1 MKKPCLLVQRFT
13 SILVTLLIAF
23 QVSSCSSGET
33 LTAATANIN
42 PDLVTDTGTNENT
55 ATADIN
61 LSWVAPA
68 EREDNSSISLSEIAG
83 YQVFYGKSQ
92 GQYSNSVII
101 NDGSAAGYTFT
112 DMPSGTYYI
121 AVTTIDS
128 EGRES
133 QYSPELKIVV

>member
-1 MKKPCLLVQRFT
+1 MKISSLHIQRFT

-23 QVSSCSSGET
+23 QVSSCSTEET
-33 LTAATANIN
+33 LSAATANIN
-42 PDLVTDTGTNENT
+42 PDLITDTGTNENT

-92 GQYSNSVII
+92 GQYSSSVII
-101 NDGSAAGYTFT
+101 NDGTAVGYTFK
-112 DMPSGTYYI
+112 DLPSGTY
-121 AVTTIDS
+121 
-128 EGRES
+128 
-133 QYSPELKIVV
+133 

>member
-1 MKKPCLLVQRFT
+1 MKKSCLHIQRFT

-23 QVSSCSSGET
+23 QVSSCSTEET
-33 LTAATANIN
+33 LSAATANIN
-42 PDLVTDTGTNENT
+42 PDLITDTGTNDNT
-55 ATADIN
+55 VTADIN

-92 GQYSNSVII
+92 GQYSSSVII
-101 NDGSAAGYTFT
+101 NDGTAVGYTFKNL
-112 DMPSGTYYI
+112 PSGTYYI

>member
-1 MKKPCLLVQRFT
+1 MKNFCLQKRLFT
-13 SILVTLLIAF
+13 SILITLLITF
-23 QVSSCSSGET
+23 QVSSCSTEET

-42 PDLVTDTGTNENT
+42 PDLITDSGTNENT
-55 ATADIN
+55 TTAEIN

-83 YQVFYGKSQ
+83 YQVFYGSSQ

-101 NDGSAAGYTFT
+101 NDGTAVGYTFT
-112 DMPSGTYYI
+112 DLPSGTYYI
-121 AVTTIDS
+121 VVTTIDT

-133 QYSPELKIVV
+133 QFSPVLTIAI